1 MWSLFGPFWSVKYLN
16 FGQKLPIRTTHHT
29 FLESRHPEVTKNQYY
44 VLSPEWRQKKV
55 WAHGLHLLP
64 SIDTTDKVK
73 FCYLTRLQ
81 YDYYEIKI
89 TFLELNTLQQYF
101 YKCLKNLDYLSSNIL
116 IWLPY
121 KDPPFPNN
129 IRKFFCSLWNCYCK
143 SQIRTECVEKFK
155 I

>member
-1 MWSLFGPFWSVKYLN
+1 MTPFFSSTFYALFVTFIFIFGNSQNSFSCGVPFGPFWSVKYLN

-55 WAHGLHLLP
+55 SAHGLHLLP

-116 IWLPY
+116 I
-121 KDPPFPNN
+121 
-129 IRKFFCSLWNCYCK
+129 
-143 SQIRTECVEKFK
+143 
-155 I
+155 